1 MKRQV
6 HVEYVTQSHLKAKI
20 WNPYK
25 LFLKIFKSSEII
37 SGSKMF
43 LVQDSNLDTK
53 NLNKRIIY
61 SLLFGLSLG
70 STKNIKRTIQNPLNR
85 AFHKLG
91 GPLT

>member
-1 MKRQV
+1 
-6 HVEYVTQSHLKAKI
+6 
-20 WNPYK
+20 
-25 LFLKIFKSSEII
+25 
-37 SGSKMF
+37 MF
-43 LVQDSNLDTK
+43 LVQDSNLDNK

-85 AFHKLG
+85 AFHKLS